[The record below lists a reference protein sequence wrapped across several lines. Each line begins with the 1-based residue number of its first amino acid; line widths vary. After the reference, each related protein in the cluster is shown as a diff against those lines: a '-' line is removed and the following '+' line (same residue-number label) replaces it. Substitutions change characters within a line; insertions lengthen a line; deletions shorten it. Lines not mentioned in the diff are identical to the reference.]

1 MKISPSFRPVKASQ
15 PKIDRYSDK
24 YLSHVINSHDRRE
37 RLESM
42 QTNLEFFP
50 EELHV
55 VYVPSTDF
63 GSKNKKKSSA
73 SVSFKDTISHLD
85 ILAQKEESN
94 NDENGKDEKEK
105 EKEDLDDGNEND
117 EIENEEFEDE
127 TDYNLSYFDNGEEY
141 GDHDDGNDEA
151 VF

>member
-117 EIENEEFEDE
+117 EIEVQIKNNILDQSLLLNHKEFKKSFKN
-127 TDYNLSYFDNGEEY
+127 YKYKL
-141 GDHDDGNDEA
+141 
-151 VF
+151 